1 MKRIFKLYVSI
12 LLVLT
17 LLPLCVFIF
26 YKNDNG
32 KIYVKNTDNSK
43 TLKLTYKEYVLGALS
58 CEMPPTFHKEALKA
72 QAVAIFTNAV
82 REKELDNITEISIKN
97 LKGYTDQKT
106 LKEKWGNNFSFYY
119 NKMSEVVD
127 EVLGQVITYQNKPIL
142 AAYHSMSSGKT
153 ESAENVWGEK
163 VNYLTPVL
171 SEGDTFSADYKNE
184 KIIPIKEVRE
194 KLSKAFPETYLP
206 ELDTLLFTDIALSDS
221 KTVLSLVVG
230 DKKVTGRQI
239 REMFSLRSA
248 AFEIEVLEN
257 EIKFITFG
265 YGHGVGLSQYGADFM
280 ARQGSTYEQILNHYY
295 SQTTLMQVS

>member
-1 MKRIFKLYVSI
+1 MKRILKLYLSI

-17 LLPLCVFIF
+17 FLPLSIFVF
-26 YKNDNG
+26 YKNDSD
-32 KIYVKNTDNSK
+32 KFYVKNTDNNK
-43 TLKLTYKEYVLGALS
+43 TLKLTQKEYVLGALS

-82 REKELDNITEISIKN
+82 REKELNNVLEISIKN

-106 LKEKWGNNFSFYY
+106 LKKKWGNNFSFYY
-119 NKMSEVVD
+119 DKMSEVVD
-127 EVLGQVITYQNKPIL
+127 EVLGKVITYQNKPIL

-171 SEGDTFSADYKNE
+171 SEGDTLSAEYKTE
-184 KIIPIKEVRE
+184 KVISIKEVRE
-194 KLSKAFPETYLP
+194 KLANAFPETYLL
-206 ELDTLLFTDIALSDS
+206 EVDALLFTDIALSDS
-221 KTVLSLVVG
+221 KTVLTLVVG
-230 DKKVTGRQI
+230 DKKITGRQI
-239 REMFSLRSA
+239 REIFSLRSA

-257 EIKFITFG
+257 DIKFINYG

-295 SQTTLMQVS
+295 SQTKLMQLN

>member
-163 VNYLTPVL
+163 VKYLTPVL

-184 KIIPIKEVRE
+184 KVIPIKEVRE

>member
-184 KIIPIKEVRE
+184 KVIPIKEVRE

>member
-1 MKRIFKLYVSI
+1 MKRIIKLYVSI

-17 LLPLCVFIF
+17 LFPLGVFIF
-26 YKNDNG
+26 YKNDSG
-32 KIYVKNTDNSK
+32 KFYVKNTDNNK
-43 TLKLTYKEYVLGALS
+43 TLKLNQKEYVLGALC

-82 REKELDNITEISIKN
+82 REKELNNVIEISIKN

-106 LKEKWGNNFSFYY
+106 LKERWGSNFSFYY
-119 NKMSEVVD
+119 NKMSEVV
-127 EVLGQVITYQNKPIL
+127 EEILGQVVTYQNKPIL

-171 SEGDTFSADYKNE
+171 SEGDTFSADQKNE
-184 KIIPIKEVRE
+184 KTFSIKEVRE
-194 KLSKAFPETYLP
+194 KLAKAFPETFLP
-206 ELDTLLFTDIALSDS
+206 ELDTLLFTDIVLSDS

-230 DKKVTGRQI
+230 DKKVTGREI
-239 REMFSLRSA
+239 REIFSLRSA

-257 EIKFITFG
+257 EIKFTTFG

-280 ARQGSTYEQILNHYY
+280 ARQGSSYEQILSHYY
-295 SQTTLMQVS
+295 SQTKLMQLK

>member
-184 KIIPIKEVRE
+184 KVIPIKEVRE

-295 SQTTLMQVS
+295 SQTMLMQVS